1 MPYAAYIRL
10 CMVQFVKRLGDLK
23 AFPRDSRACPEKMLY
38 LSQRLPK
45 VISHSLG
52 AQQAKKYFSEFSR
65 KFLPR
70 TALVVHQTKI
80 SVRFCIDFLCLPFA
94 QRPVLP

>member
-10 CMVQFVKRLGDLK
+10 CMVQLVKRLGDLK

-38 LSQRLPK
+38 LSQRLPT

-52 AQQAKKYFSEFSR
+52 AQQA
-65 KFLPR
+65 
-70 TALVVHQTKI
+70 
-80 SVRFCIDFLCLPFA
+80 
-94 QRPVLP
+94 

>member
-10 CMVQFVKRLGDLK
+10 CMVQLVKCLGDLK
-23 AFPRDSRACPEKMLY
+23 AFPRDIRACPEKMLY

-52 AQQAKKYFSEFSR
+52 AQQA
-65 KFLPR
+65 
-70 TALVVHQTKI
+70 
-80 SVRFCIDFLCLPFA
+80 
-94 QRPVLP
+94 